1 MIFVGI
7 DIAKFSHYASAV
19 NSDGQVLLEPF
30 SFSNSIEGFNLLLSK
45 ISCFAK
51 DECLIGLEATG
62 HYSDNIVSFLYSK
75 GFKIG
80 IINPIQTDALRKSNV
95 RKTKNDKIDTFLITE
110 CLMLKKYTSFSQF
123 DLDILR
129 LKTLCRF
136 RFDIIQSKTRMKLQL
151 NACVDLIFPEL
162 QSFFATGITSKTAM
176 TILEK
181 YISPKRISKT
191 RIDCLAK
198 ILKTTSNGKFKS
210 DTAIALK
217 DLAKNSIG
225 IYNPS
230 VETQIRYL
238 IEQINLLARQV
249 NDIDSE
255 IKLIMDKLNSPILT
269 IPGISYNLGSI
280 IISEIGD
287 ISRFSSPAKL
297 LAYAGLDPSV
307 KQSGCF
313 CATNSKISKRGS
325 KLLRYA
331 ITYAAFTIIHSNDT
345 FYNYY
350 TTKRAEG
357 KGHRNAIGHVSNKLV
372 RVIFK
377 ILTENIPFNLS

>member
-1 MIFVGI
+1 MIYVGI
-7 DIAKFSHYASAV
+7 DVAKFSHFASAV
-19 NSDGQVLLEPF
+19 NSDSEILLEPF
-30 SFSNSIEGFNLLLSK
+30 SFKNSIEGFNLLLAKLS
-45 ISCFAK
+45 SFAK
-51 DECLIGLEATG
+51 EECLIGLEATG
-62 HYSDNIVSFLYSK
+62 HYAENLVHFLHSN
-75 GFKIG
+75 GFNIG
-80 IINPIQTDALRKSNV
+80 IINPIQTDAFRKSNV
-95 RKTKNDKIDTFLITE
+95 RKTKNDKIDTFLIAQ
-110 CLMLKKYTSFSQF
+110 CLILKKYSLFSQF

-129 LKTLCRF
+129 LKSLCRF
-136 RFDIIQSKTRMKLQL
+136 RFDIIQSKTRIKLQL
-151 NACVDLIFPEL
+151 NACVDLVFPEL
-162 QSFFATGITSKTAM
+162 QTFFATGLNSKTALS
-176 TILEK
+176 ILDK
-181 YISPKRISKT
+181 YTSPKHISNT
-191 RIDCLAK
+191 RIDYLTN
-198 ILKTTSNGKFKS
+198 ILKASSNGRFKI

-217 DLAKNSIG
+217 NLAKKSIG

-238 IEQINLLARQV
+238 LEQMNLLARQV
-249 NDIDSE
+249 DDVDAQ
-255 IKLIMDKLNSPILT
+255 IKLIMDNLNSPILT

-287 ISRFSSPAKL
+287 ISRFNNPAKL

-345 FYNYY
+345 FYDYY
-350 TTKRAEG
+350 TTKRTEG